1 MADDGPATG
10 RDVLRSAAPAGR
22 LLQRQL
28 LRQHH
33 FPPDAEQAHWP

>member
-1 MADDGPATG
+1 MADDGPAAG
-10 RDVLRSAAPAGR
+10 GDVLRTAAPPGR

-33 FPPDAEQAHWP
+33 FPPDAEQAHRP